1 MIYQNIITNSISN
14 GIYMNS
20 IYLTEEQKQHWHDEG
35 YLILRQV
42 LSSIE
47 VEEIL
52 TAVDTVIES
61 YVQESP
67 NFQGTRF
74 GSGAFTIIRAIER
87 TANLD
92 SLTDHPNTFGTILS
106 LMGPYL
112 QIMGTQIYV
121 RHPDE
126 NQLMGFHTDAG
137 PSLQRIHPHP
147 NNLPLQFKIQFF
159 LTDLSHKN
167 SANFMCVPGS
177 HMRPFSNNN
186 SVCGEYPDGA
196 IQVIAEAGD
205 AVIFPWALWHGVG
218 PNHTDIIRKSVTFRY
233 GQMWSRPY
241 DYDSLPDDVLS
252 RMTPRRKRLFG
263 FMGEDYHPTDYFKPK
278 DQIET
283 ICGDDW
289 NITLEN

>member
-1 MIYQNIITNSISN
+1 M
-14 GIYMNS
+14 
-20 IYLTEEQKQHWHDEG
+20 G
-35 YLILRQV
+35 YILLKQV
-42 LSSIE
+42 LSPTE

-52 TAVDTVIES
+52 TEVDRVIES

-67 NFQGTRF
+67 NLQGTRF

-87 TANLD
+87 TDILD
-92 SLTDHPNTFGTILS
+92 SLTDHLNTFGIILS

-121 RHPDE
+121 RHPDKK
-126 NQLMGFHTDAG
+126 QLMGFHTDAG

-147 NNLPLQFKIQFF
+147 NSLPIQFKIQFF
-159 LTDLSHKN
+159 LTDLSHEN
-167 SANFMCVPGS
+167 SANFMCVPAS
-177 HMRPFSNNN
+177 HKKPFSDYNPHN
-186 SVCGEYPDGA
+186 GKYPEGA

-218 PNHTDIIRKSVTFRY
+218 PNHTNIIRKSVTLRY

-241 DYDSLPDDVLS
+241 DYDFLPDNVLS
-252 RMTPRRKRLFG
+252 RMTPRRQRLFG
-263 FMGEDYHPTDYFKPK
+263 FMGENCHPTEYFKPK
-278 DQIET
+278 DQIEI

-289 NITLEN
+289 NKSRILT

>member
-1 MIYQNIITNSISN
+1 
-14 GIYMNS
+14 MNTV
-20 IYLTEEQKQHWHDEG
+20 YLSEEQKQHWHDNG
-35 YLILRQV
+35 YLILKHV
-42 LSSIE
+42 LSSTE
-47 VEEIL
+47 VDDIL
-52 TAVDTVIES
+52 NAVDTVIES
-61 YVQESP
+61 YVREST

-87 TANLD
+87 TDALD
-92 SLTDHPNTFGTILS
+92 LLTDHPNTFGKILS

-147 NNLPLQFKIQFF
+147 NSLPLQFKIQFF
-159 LTDLSHKN
+159 LTDLSHPN

-177 HMRPFSNNN
+177 HQKPFSNYN
-186 SVCGEYPDGA
+186 SVNSENPDGA
-196 IQVIAEAGD
+196 IQITAEAGD

-218 PNHTDIIRKSVTFRY
+218 PNHSDNIRKSVTFRY

-241 DYDSLPDDVLS
+241 DYDSIPNDVLL
-252 RMTPRRKRLFG
+252 RMTPRRQRLFG
-263 FMGEDYHPTDYFKPK
+263 FMGENSHPTDYFKPK
-278 DQIET
+278 DQIEM
-283 ICGDDW
+283 ICGNEWYINLDS
-289 NITLEN
+289 

>member
-1 MIYQNIITNSISN
+1 
-14 GIYMNS
+14 MNS

-35 YLILRQV
+35 YLVLKQV
-42 LSSIE
+42 LSSTE

-52 TAVDTVIES
+52 TAVDDVIES
-61 YVQESP
+61 YVQETQD
-67 NFQGTRF
+67 FQDTRF
-74 GSGAFTIIRAIER
+74 GTGAFTIIRAIER
-87 TANLD
+87 TATLD
-92 SLTDHPNTFGTILS
+92 SLSDHPNTFGTILS

-126 NQLMGFHTDAG
+126 KQLMGFHTDAG

-159 LTDLSHKN
+159 LTDLSQPN

-177 HMRPFSNNN
+177 HKRPFSDYHNV
-186 SVCGEYPDGA
+186 SGENPEGA
-196 IQVIAEAGD
+196 IQVIAEVGD

-218 PNHTDIIRKSVTFRY
+218 PNYTDIIRKSVTFRY

-241 DYDSLPDDVLS
+241 DYDSLPDDVLL
-252 RMTPRRKRLFG
+252 RMTPRRQRLFG
-263 FMGEDYHPTDYFKPK
+263 FMGENYHPTDYFKPK
-278 DQIET
+278 DQIEI

-289 NITLEN
+289 NIKLEN

>member
-1 MIYQNIITNSISN
+1 
-14 GIYMNS
+14 MNS
-20 IYLTEEQKQHWHDEG
+20 IYLTEDQKKQWHEEG

-42 LSSIE
+42 LTSKEIE
-47 VEEIL
+47 EVL
-52 TAVDTVIES
+52 TAVDEVIES
-61 YVQESP
+61 YVQQSP
-67 NFQGTRF
+67 NLQGNRF
-74 GSGAFTIIRAIER
+74 GAGAFTIIRAIER
-87 TANLD
+87 THTLD
-92 SLTDHPNTFGTILS
+92 PLTDHPNTFGTILS

-121 RHPDE
+121 RHPDKE
-126 NQLMGFHTDAG
+126 QLMGFHTDAG

-147 NNLPLQFKIQFF
+147 NSLPLQFKIQFF
-159 LTDLSHKN
+159 LTDLTDKN

-177 HMRPFSNNN
+177 HKRPFSEYN
-186 SVCGEYPDGA
+186 SVNGKYPEGA
-196 IQVIAEAGD
+196 IQVIAKAGD

-218 PNHTDIIRKSVTFRY
+218 PNHTDTIRKSVTFRY

-263 FMGEDYHPTDYFKPK
+263 FMGEDFHPTDYFKPK
-278 DQIET
+278 DQIEI

-289 NITLEN
+289 NLSFEN

>member
-1 MIYQNIITNSISN
+1 
-14 GIYMNS
+14 MNP
-20 IYLTEEQKQHWHDEG
+20 IYLTEEQKQHWHDKG
-35 YLILRQV
+35 YLILKQV
-42 LSSIE
+42 LSSTE

-52 TAVDTVIES
+52 TAVDPVIES
-61 YVQESP
+61 YVQQTP
-67 NFQGTRF
+67 KLQGTRF

-87 TANLD
+87 TTKLD
-92 SLTDHPNTFGTILS
+92 VLSDHQNTFGTILS

-126 NQLMGFHTDAG
+126 KQLMGFHTDAG

-147 NNLPLQFKIQFF
+147 NSLPLQFKIQFF
-159 LTDLSHKN
+159 LTDLSHQN

-177 HMRPFSNNN
+177 HKRPFSNNN
-186 SVCGEYPDGA
+186 SVGAEYPDGA

-205 AVIFPWALWHGVG
+205 AVIFPWALWHAVG

-241 DYDSLPDDVLS
+241 DYDSLPKDVLS

-278 DQIET
+278 DQIEI
-283 ICGDDW
+283 ICGDEW